1 MMVCHLEVHRR
12 LIALAARKRK
22 HKTQNTKRRPKRNR
36 DGTHS
41 NAANA
46 MTVDKR
52 NSKRKH
58 NQTQTRKRKR
68 RQLKVCSLPSPHQM
82 KLITAVNIT
91 EFTQVTPLMYALTCM
106 QSGKHGKPDQHCAL
120 TCFTAEPQ
128 EKSVNTQSLQP
139 MRVRWI
145 PRPGQASHSLIHSF
159 TPSLSMLMP
168 PWVHHRLVE
177 AALRCP
183 NHWTHDGLP
192 S

>member
-1 MMVCHLEVHRR
+1 
-12 LIALAARKRK
+12 
-22 HKTQNTKRRPKRNR
+22 
-36 DGTHS
+36 
-41 NAANA
+41 

-58 NQTQTRKRKR
+58 NKMQTRKRKR
-68 RQLKVCSLPSPHQM
+68 SKRKRSKLKVCSLPSPHQM

-128 EKSVNTQSLQP
+128 EKDANTLSPQP

-159 TPSLSMLMP
+159 TIDVYATLGAPAPGGGTPSLSESL
-168 PWVHHRLVE
+168 
-177 AALRCP
+177 
-183 NHWTHDGLP
+183 D